1 MLSPE
6 TLGSYRRM
14 SPSQR
19 LRLTMDSS
27 RSAWSALSEGI
38 EQIVAR
44 RFLRLEQ
51 ENDYRNR
58 MIREALRRSEE
69 RHESD

>member
-6 TLGSYRRM
+6 TLESYRRM

-19 LRLTMDSS
+19 LRLTMDLS

-58 MIREALRRSEE
+58 MICEALRRSEE

>member
-19 LRLTMDSS
+19 LRLTMDLS